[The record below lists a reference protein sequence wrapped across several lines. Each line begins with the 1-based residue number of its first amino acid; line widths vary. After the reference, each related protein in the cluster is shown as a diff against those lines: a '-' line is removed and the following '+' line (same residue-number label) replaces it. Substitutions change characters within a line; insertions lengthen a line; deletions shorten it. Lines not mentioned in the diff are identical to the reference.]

1 MKQRIRIRDVTV
13 ELLRSGP
20 SHGQLLSPLTLYLG
34 ICDEAEAG
42 LVTLPFE
49 HHRFLRRVGVLRYD
63 DSKAADKMPEL
74 REMGVEMAR
83 VLGSIPRLAGS
94 ISADSGVDD
103 TLVHLSLVLSAAELA
118 LLPFELAKMPLG
130 PAQCTE
136 SWLALQSRVPV
147 VITRRTRNVATRDF
161 QWLKQPRVLFISA
174 NADPKASDGVPF
186 AEHRLAMIAAVRP
199 FMFPEDRH
207 AVVEAEGRR
216 EQFGNRLTI
225 LREPRVDDIVAECR
239 ENRYTHIHVL
249 AHGDTDA
256 TLGDRS
262 FGLRLHPRDGVIS
275 GERLASAITCMADGN
290 IHRPDVVTLATCD
303 SANSTEAVL
312 APGASIA
319 HVLHQAG
326 VPLVVASQFPLSKRG
341 SVLVAREF
349 YSGLLWGEHPWVL
362 MHRVRMALHGTQGH
376 GDHDWASLVV
386 YEALRLDNYQLDQA
400 RYLQCEQAMEAAWA
414 DDDGWEDELPEE
426 GQTGLGTRLKA
437 GDWKT
442 DLVMRQL
449 PLESRYFGMRAHA
462 LKGDGLMRDAID
474 TMYQV
479 DEARRRRDAVGE
491 FTERVA
497 DCCAQLEEAS
507 DAYEFAVNGF
517 LTKDGQGMNAP
528 YRSLLALLRLQAV
541 LGQPSPEG
549 AWETAL
555 FWIQTMVRDV
565 KQLDERQWASA
576 CLCEL
581 HLLQLLR
588 PGDVDRRRGDIEARR
603 AAVALER
610 LDRQWVSPARQWL
623 LVQLDAYIKFWGD
636 PRFEATLRGFRG
648 NVRVSFGQGTRNLM
662 TTARA
667 VSKLLDRPDLRER
680 AHVAKLPSALSAQ
693 KAREAATVLQPV
705 PAASATV
712 RAEAQASGAHLG
724 AKPAAAKPALALA
737 VAAKTKPALAEANKT
752 QATTA
757 SVTAA
762 KLAKPAK
769 GAKRAKGTKTAKA
782 AEAVKSDAYVRVD
795 MLPARHGDCLW
806 IEYGRGNSKP
816 SRVLIDCGPKGSD
829 DELRRRIEALPPEE
843 RAFELFILSHIDDD
857 HIGAAIT
864 LLKDAKAL
872 KLRFGDVWFNGWR
885 HISGHLNAAQGEAF
899 SALLEREGLPWNA
912 MVDGAAM
919 VREVDTL
926 PEFTLPGGM
935 KLTLLSPTPD
945 RLKALAR
952 SWKREV
958 GDLAGQA
965 EAGSKYLGRVPS
977 SSEDV
982 DALAAMP
989 FESDTTAANGSSIAV
1004 LAEFGGY
1011 SLLLGADAHAP
1022 AVPPAWHRRLED
1034 RRLQVAA
1041 PRQPEQRQH
1050 AAAGA
1055 AAVPAL
1061 PGFHQRQALQPPRPR
1076 GHGTRHRPW
1085 PQDGPARDAVVQLPR
1100 RRTAERGVGQGGA
1113 EGAVRL
1119 RHGVPGGRRRF
1130 HALRAARA
1138 LMFQP
1143 RGALIVTPGTSG
1155 IPTTGMW
1162 PTRPFFSAGRLAGA

>member
-1 MKQRIRIRDVTV
+1 MKQRIRIREVTV

-63 DSKAADKMPEL
+63 DSKAADKVPEL

-94 ISADSGVDD
+94 ISADHGVDD
-103 TLVHLSLVLSAAELA
+103 TLVHLSLVLTAAELA
-118 LLPFELAKMPLG
+118 LLPFELSKMPLG

-147 VITRRTRNVATRDF
+147 VITRRTRNVAARDF

-174 NADPKASDGVPF
+174 NADPQAPDSVPF
-186 AEHRLAMIAAVRP
+186 KEHRLAMIAAVRP
-199 FMFPEDRH
+199 FMFPEDRRPT
-207 AVVEAEGRR
+207 VEADGRR
-216 EQFGNRLTI
+216 EQFGDCLTI
-225 LREPRVDDIVAECR
+225 LREPRLDDVVAECR
-239 ENRYTHIHVL
+239 EHRYTHIHIL

-362 MHRVRMALHGTQGH
+362 MHQVRMALHGTQGH

-386 YEALRLDNYQLDQA
+386 YEALRLDTYKLDQA
-400 RYLQCEQAMEAAWA
+400 RYLQCERAMEAAWA
-414 DDDGWEDELPEE
+414 DDDGFEDEIPEE
-426 GQTGLGTRLKA
+426 GQAGLGTRLKA

-442 DLVMRQL
+442 DVVMRQL
-449 PLESRYFGMRAHA
+449 PLESRFFGMRAHA
-462 LKGDGLMRDAID
+462 LRGDGLMRDAID

-479 DEARRRRDAVGE
+479 DEGRRLRDAEGE
-491 FTERVA
+491 FTQRVA
-497 DCCAQLEEAS
+497 DCCLKLEEAI

-517 LTKDGQGMNAP
+517 LTRDGQGMNAP
-528 YRSLLALLRLQAV
+528 YRPLLALIRLRAV
-541 LGQPSPEG
+541 LGQASPAG
-549 AWETAL
+549 AWETVF
-555 FWIQTMVRDV
+555 FWIHATLRDV
-565 KQLDERQWASA
+565 KELEEKLWAWA

-581 HLLQLLR
+581 HLLQMVGSDDAER
-588 PGDVDRRRGDIEARR
+588 KRGDIEARR
-603 AAVALER
+603 AAIALER
-610 LDRQWVSPARQWL
+610 LDRQWASPARQWL
-623 LVQLDAYIKFWGD
+623 LVQLDGYVKFWGTQQ
-636 PRFEATLRGFRG
+636 FEATLRGFRG
-648 NVRVSFGQGTRNLM
+648 NERLSFGQGRHNLM

-667 VSKLLDRPDLRER
+667 LSKLLDRPSLRER
-680 AHVAKLPSALSAQ
+680 AADVAP
-693 KAREAATVLQPV
+693 QPT
-705 PAASATV
+705 AS
-712 RAEAQASGAHLG
+712 S
-724 AKPAAAKPALALA
+724 
-737 VAAKTKPALAEANKT
+737 NKT
-752 QATTA
+752 QRENAKA
-757 SVTAA
+757 SSANLDGNLGV
-762 KLAKPAK
+762 KPAP
-769 GAKRAKGTKTAKA
+769 AKSQVKPVETVKTGKTVTTVKAGKVGTAPNG
-782 AEAVKSDAYVRVD
+782 DAFLRVD
-795 MLPARHGDCLW
+795 MLPARHGDSLW
-806 IEYGRGNSKP
+806 IEYGRGNARP

-829 DELRRRIEALPPEE
+829 DELRRRIDALPPQE
-843 RAFELFILSHIDDD
+843 REFELFILSHIDDD

-864 LLKDAKAL
+864 LLKDAKQL
-872 KLRFGDVWFNGWR
+872 GLRFGDVWFNGWR
-885 HISGHLNAAQGEAF
+885 HLSEHLNAAQGEAF
-899 SALLEREGLPWNA
+899 SALLQSEGLPWNQ
-912 MVDGAAM
+912 MVGGAAM
-919 VREVDTL
+919 VREVDTV

-977 SSEDV
+977 SSDDV
-982 DALAAMP
+982 NALAAMP
-989 FESDTTAANGSSIAV
+989 FESDKTAANGSSIAV
-1004 LAEFGGY
+1004 LAEFGGH

-1022 AVPPAWHRRLED
+1022 VLE
-1034 RRLQVAA
+1034 
-1041 PRQPEQRQH
+1041 E
-1050 AAAGA
+1050 
-1055 AAVPAL
+1055 
-1061 PGFHQRQALQPPRPR
+1061 
-1076 GHGTRHRPW
+1076 
-1085 PQDGPARDAVVQLPR
+1085 
-1100 RRTAERGVGQGGA
+1100 
-1113 EGAVRL
+1113 AVRL
-1119 RHGVPGGRRRF
+1119 LCRQRGIATLAIDAFKLPHHGSQNNLSVPLL
-1130 HALRAARA
+1130 AQLRCPHY
-1138 LMFQP
+1138 L
-1143 RGALIVTPGTSG
+1143 VSTSG
-1155 IPTTGMW
+1155 ARFYHPDREAIARVIAHGRQTEQPATLWFNYRTPEPLNAVWDKAALKAQHGYATVY
-1162 PTRPFFSAGRLAGA
+1162 PEEGAAFTRFTLPAR